1 MEPQQDKITIWLQR
15 ALRASSESQKFH
27 LLACTMLAVNDKKK
41 FDKYIK
47 LSNKHKNNIEK
58 MLKMAIKFGW
68 DPDKDKNEKENRD
81 RV

>member
-1 MEPQQDKITIWLQR
+1 
-15 ALRASSESQKFH
+15 
-27 LLACTMLAVNDKKK
+27 MLAVNDKKK